1 MSGIL
6 EKARDQLTA
15 KFADADFGSSVKFVI
30 NGEGALSVNNG
41 DVTISDDDADV
52 TMTAD
57 ADVFEDIL
65 SGELDG
71 ASAFMSGKLQIDGD
85 MSLAMQLGQ
94 VLSS

>member
-1 MSGIL
+1 MSDIL
-6 EKARDQLTA
+6 QKAQEQLAA
-15 KFADADFGSSVKFVI
+15 KFADADFDSSVKFVI
-30 NGEGALSVNNG
+30 NGEGAISVNNG
-41 DVTISDDDADV
+41 EVAIADNDADV

-71 ASAFMSGKLQIDGD
+71 ASAFMSGKMQIDGD

>member
-1 MSGIL
+1 MSEKL
-6 EKARDQLTA
+6 EKARAQLAA
-15 KFADADFGSSVKFVI
+15 KFAQADFASSVKFVI
-30 NGEGALSVNNG
+30 NGEGVISVNNG
-41 DVTISDDDADV
+41 EVSLADNDADV

-65 SGELDG
+65 AGDLDG

-85 MSLAMQLGQ
+85 MGLAMQLGQ

>member
-1 MSGIL
+1 MSEIL
-6 EKARDQLTA
+6 EKARAQLES
-15 KFADADFGSSVKFVI
+15 KFANANFDSSVKFVI
-30 NGEGALSVNNG
+30 NNEGAISVNAG
-41 DVTISDDDADV
+41 KVTIANDDADM

-57 ADVFEDIL
+57 AEVFEDIL
-65 SGELDG
+65 AGNLDG